1 MNTYTVI
8 TTDGY
13 VIVVHFNSMNELR
26 QYMKE
31 EEIYPSVIKIN

>member
-1 MNTYTVI
+1 MNTYTIV

-13 VIVVHFNSMNELR
+13 VIVVRFNNMNELR
-26 QYMKE
+26 HYMKE

>member
-1 MNTYTVI
+1 MNTYTIV

-26 QYMKE
+26 HYMKE
-31 EEIYPSVIKIN
+31 EEINPSVITVN